1 MLAGTLLARGLLDVE
16 NPAHK
21 AALDAETGVPPPASG
36 VKRGRADDGGGGER
50 VKRERD
56 GDAAEVPVVDLT
68 HEPVDPLL
76 EVRSVICHLSLLG
89 WRQHGSM
96 AADWGRWA
104 HD

>member
-1 MLAGTLLARGLLDVE
+1 MTTVTGCVLAGTLLARGLLDVN

-21 AALDAETGVPPPASG
+21 AALDAETGVPPTTSG

-56 GDAAEVPVVDLT
+56 GDAAEVPAVDLT

-76 EVRSVICHLSLLG
+76 EVRSVTCHLS
-89 WRQHGSM
+89 
-96 AADWGRWA
+96 
-104 HD
+104 